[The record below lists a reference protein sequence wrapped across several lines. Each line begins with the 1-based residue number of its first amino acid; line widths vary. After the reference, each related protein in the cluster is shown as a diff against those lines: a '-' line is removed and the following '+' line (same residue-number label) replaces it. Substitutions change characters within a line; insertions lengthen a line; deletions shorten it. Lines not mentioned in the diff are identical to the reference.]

1 MLARLRRVPFAAQ
14 VLLALVLGVV
24 LGLVA
29 REIGPVADG
38 SPNWLTSTLQTIGG
52 TFVTL
57 LKVLVPPL
65 IVTAVIVSIANLK
78 QVSNAARLAGQT
90 LLWFAVTALI
100 SVAIGIGL
108 GLLTQPGRNSSVD
121 AAAQAAPESTGGWFD
136 FLTGIVPGNI
146 FGLQGSPDGSLSFNV
161 LQLIVISA
169 AIGIAALKVG
179 EPAEPFLGLVRSAL
193 AIVQKVLW
201 WVILLAPIGTLG
213 LIGNAVASYGWE
225 SLGSL
230 GVFTGAVYAGLA
242 LVLFVVYPVLLRAH
256 GLSPLRF
263 FAGAWPAIQLAF
275 VSRSSIGT
283 LPVTERVTEQNLGV
297 PRSYASFAV
306 PLGATTKMDGCAA
319 IYPALAAIFVA
330 QFFGVDLAITD
341 YLLIALVSVVGS
353 AATAGVTGAVVM
365 LTLTLSSLGLPLA
378 GVGLLLAIDPI
389 LDMGRTA
396 VNVAG
401 QALVPTIVAK
411 REGILDVERYRSTST
426 IDPMTP
432 VEENDGRGRR
442 PARARDRLTRDRP
455 GPPRGAGPVRVPGQS
470 TRSSQPTSCGSS
482 GRNTSDHRAP
492 SGDSH
497 GVSAFASCAASITA
511 VASSPTAVTHARPGK
526 GPSGRPGSAGPGHG
540 TGSGTSPCATSSGEA
555 AYGRAIAATAVG
567 VQDSGGGSPASS
579 TARPVSS
586 SSRPR
591 SSPRAA
597 SCSAVRPLSGMPAVS
612 VRP

>member
-1 MLARLRRVPFAAQ
+1 VLARLRRVPFAAQ
-14 VLLALVLGVV
+14 VLLALVLGVA
-24 LGLVA
+24 LGLIA
-29 REIGPVADG
+29 RDMGTVADG
-38 SPNWLTSTLQTIGG
+38 SPNWLTSTLQTIGS

-57 LKVLVPPL
+57 LKALVPPL

-90 LLWFAVTALI
+90 LLWFALTALI
-100 SVAIGIGL
+100 AVGIGIGL
-108 GLLTQPGRNSSVD
+108 GLLTEPGRNSSVD
-121 AAAQAAPESTGGWFD
+121 AAAQAAPEKTGGWFD

-146 FGLQGSPDGSLSFNV
+146 FGLQGSPEGTLSFNV

-179 EPAEPFLGLVRSAL
+179 EAAEPFLGFVRSAL

-201 WVILLAPIGTLG
+201 WVILLAPLGTVG

-230 GVFTGAVYAGLA
+230 GVFAGAVYAGLA
-242 LVLFVVYPVLLRAH
+242 LVLFVVYPVLLRLH
-256 GLSPLRF
+256 GLSPLRY

-330 QFFGVDLAITD
+330 QFFGVDLAVTD
-341 YLLIALVSVVGS
+341 YVLIALVSVIGS
-353 AATAGVTGAVVM
+353 AATAGTTGAVVM
-365 LTLTLSSLGLPLA
+365 LTLTLSTLGLPLA
-378 GVGLLLAIDPI
+378 GVGLLLAVDPI

-411 REGILDVERYRSTST
+411 REGILDIERYRSTST
-426 IDPMTP
+426 IDPLAA
-432 VEENDGRGRR
+432 VEQRDGVDTDLRR
-442 PARARDRLTRDRP
+442 PEP
-455 GPPRGAGPVRVPGQS
+455 
-470 TRSSQPTSCGSS
+470 
-482 GRNTSDHRAP
+482 
-492 SGDSH
+492 
-497 GVSAFASCAASITA
+497 
-511 VASSPTAVTHARPGK
+511 
-526 GPSGRPGSAGPGHG
+526 
-540 TGSGTSPCATSSGEA
+540 AT
-555 AYGRAIAATAVG
+555 V
-567 VQDSGGGSPASS
+567 
-579 TARPVSS
+579 
-586 SSRPR
+586 
-591 SSPRAA
+591 
-597 SCSAVRPLSGMPAVS
+597 
-612 VRP
+612 

>member
-1 MLARLRRVPFAAQ
+1 VLARLRRVPFAAQ
-14 VLLALVLGVV
+14 VLLALVLGVA

-90 LLWFAVTALI
+90 LLWFAITALI
-100 SVAIGIGL
+100 SVGIGIGL
-108 GLLTQPGRNSSVD
+108 GLLTEPGRNSSVD
-121 AAAQAAPESTGGWFD
+121 AATATDPGTTGSWFD

-146 FGLQGSPDGSLSFNV
+146 FGLQAAPHDDGTVGLSFNV
-161 LQLIVISA
+161 LQLIVIA
-169 AIGIAALKVG
+169 VAIGVAALKVG
-179 EPAEPFLGLVRSAL
+179 EPAEPFLGFVRAAL

-230 GVFTGAVYAGLA
+230 GVFTAAVYAGLA

-330 QFFGVDLAITD
+330 QFFGVDLGITD

-365 LTLTLSSLGLPLA
+365 LTLTLSTLGLPLA

-411 REGILDVERYRSTST
+411 REGILDVERYRSGR
-426 IDPMTP
+426 PAEP
-432 VEENDGRGRR
+432 LAAVEENGGVDADLRQ
-442 PARARDRLTRDRP
+442 PAT
-455 GPPRGAGPVRVPGQS
+455 V
-470 TRSSQPTSCGSS
+470 
-482 GRNTSDHRAP
+482 
-492 SGDSH
+492 
-497 GVSAFASCAASITA
+497 
-511 VASSPTAVTHARPGK
+511 
-526 GPSGRPGSAGPGHG
+526 
-540 TGSGTSPCATSSGEA
+540 
-555 AYGRAIAATAVG
+555 
-567 VQDSGGGSPASS
+567 
-579 TARPVSS
+579 
-586 SSRPR
+586 
-591 SSPRAA
+591 
-597 SCSAVRPLSGMPAVS
+597 
-612 VRP
+612 

>member
-14 VLLALVLGVV
+14 VLLALVVGVA

-29 REIGPVADG
+29 RDLGPVADG
-38 SPNWLTSTLQTIGG
+38 TPNWLTSTLQTVGQ

-65 IVTAVIVSIANLK
+65 VVTAVIVSIANLR

-90 LLWFAVTALI
+90 LLWFAITALI
-100 SVAIGIGL
+100 AVSIGIGL

-121 AAAQAAPESTGGWFD
+121 AAAQAAPETTGSWWD
-136 FLTGIVPGNI
+136 FLTGLVPGNVL
-146 FGLQGSPDGSLSFNV
+146 GLQASAGDDGSIGLSFNV
-161 LQLIVISA
+161 LQLIVLSV
-169 AIGIAALKVG
+169 AIGVAILKVG

-193 AIVQKVLW
+193 AVVQKLLW
-201 WVILLAPIGTLG
+201 WVILLAPIGTVG
-213 LIGNAVASYGWE
+213 LIGNAVATYGWN

-230 GVFTGAVYAGLA
+230 GVFAGSVYAGLA
-242 LVLFVVYPVLLRAH
+242 LVLFVVYPVLLRLH
-256 GLSPLRF
+256 GLSPLRW

-330 QFFGVDLAITD
+330 QFFDVPLSLTD

-365 LTLTLSSLGLPLA
+365 LTLTLSTLGLPLA

-401 QALVPTIVAK
+401 QALVPTIVAR
-411 REGILDVERYRSTST
+411 REGILDVERFRT
-426 IDPMTP
+426 
-432 VEENDGRGRR
+432 
-442 PARARDRLTRDRP
+442 
-455 GPPRGAGPVRVPGQS
+455 GAASGPVAAETGGVDADLR
-470 TRSSQPTSCGSS
+470 QP
-482 GRNTSDHRAP
+482 
-492 SGDSH
+492 
-497 GVSAFASCAASITA
+497 VTA
-511 VASSPTAVTHARPGK
+511 
-526 GPSGRPGSAGPGHG
+526 
-540 TGSGTSPCATSSGEA
+540 
-555 AYGRAIAATAVG
+555 
-567 VQDSGGGSPASS
+567 
-579 TARPVSS
+579 
-586 SSRPR
+586 
-591 SSPRAA
+591 
-597 SCSAVRPLSGMPAVS
+597 
-612 VRP
+612 

>member
-1 MLARLRRVPFAAQ
+1 MLARLRRVPFAVQ
-14 VLLALVLGVV
+14 VLVALVLGVA

-29 REIGPVADG
+29 RQIGTVGDG
-38 SPNWLTSTLQTIGG
+38 SPNWLTSTLATIGS

-57 LKVLVPPL
+57 LRVLVPPL

-90 LLWFAVTALI
+90 LLWFAITALI
-100 SVAIGIGL
+100 AVGIGIGL
-108 GLLTQPGRNSSVD
+108 GLLTEPGRNSSVD
-121 AAAQAAPESTGGWFD
+121 AASAVEPERTGGWWD
-136 FLTGIVPGNI
+136 FLTGLVPGNI
-146 FGLQGSPDGSLSFNV
+146 FGLQGSAEGALSFNV
-161 LQLIVISA
+161 LQLIVLSI
-169 AIGIAALKVG
+169 AIGVAALKVG
-179 EPAEPFLGLVRSAL
+179 DAAEPFLSFTRSAL

-230 GVFTGAVYAGLA
+230 GVFAGAVYAGLA

-256 GLSPLRF
+256 GLSPLRW

-330 QFFGVDLAITD
+330 QFFGIDLAITD

-365 LTLTLSSLGLPLA
+365 LTLTLSTLGLPLA

-411 REGILDVERYRSTST
+411 REGILDLDRFRSTST
-426 IDPMTP
+426 VDPLAR
-432 VEENDGRGRR
+432 VEERGGVDEDLR
-442 PARARDRLTRDRP
+442 
-455 GPPRGAGPVRVPGQS
+455 
-470 TRSSQPTSCGSS
+470 QP
-482 GRNTSDHRAP
+482 
-492 SGDSH
+492 
-497 GVSAFASCAASITA
+497 
-511 VASSPTAVTHARPGK
+511 
-526 GPSGRPGSAGPGHG
+526 
-540 TGSGTSPCATSSGEA
+540 
-555 AYGRAIAATAVG
+555 ATA
-567 VQDSGGGSPASS
+567 
-579 TARPVSS
+579 
-586 SSRPR
+586 
-591 SSPRAA
+591 
-597 SCSAVRPLSGMPAVS
+597 
-612 VRP
+612 

>member
-1 MLARLRRVPFAAQ
+1 VLARLRRVPFAAQ
-14 VLLALVLGVV
+14 VLLALVLGVA

-29 REIGPVADG
+29 RDIGPVADG
-38 SPNWLTSTLQTIGG
+38 TPNWLTSTLQTVGS

-90 LLWFAVTALI
+90 LLWFAITALI
-100 SVAIGIGL
+100 AVSIGIGL
-108 GLLTQPGRNSSVD
+108 GLLTEPGRNSSVD
-121 AAAQAAPESTGGWFD
+121 AAAQQVPETAGSWWD
-136 FLTGIVPGNI
+136 FLTGLVPHNI
-146 FGLQGSPDGSLSFNV
+146 LGLQSSPTGDLSFNV
-161 LQLIVISA
+161 LQLIVLAA
-169 AIGIAALKVG
+169 AIGVAVLKVG

-201 WVILLAPIGTLG
+201 WVILLAPIGTVG
-213 LIGNAVASYGWE
+213 LIGNAVATYGWE

-230 GVFTGAVYAGLA
+230 GVFAGAVYAGLA

-330 QFFGVDLAITD
+330 QFFHVDLSITD
-341 YLLIALVSVVGS
+341 YLLIALVSVIGS

-365 LTLTLSSLGLPLA
+365 LTLTLSTLGLPLA

-401 QALVPTIVAK
+401 QSLVPTIVAK
-411 REGILDVERYRSTST
+411 REGILDVERYRSAST
-426 IDPMTP
+426 IDPLAR
-432 VEENDGRGRR
+432 VEERDGVDADLRE
-442 PARARDRLTRDRP
+442 PAT
-455 GPPRGAGPVRVPGQS
+455 V
-470 TRSSQPTSCGSS
+470 
-482 GRNTSDHRAP
+482 
-492 SGDSH
+492 
-497 GVSAFASCAASITA
+497 
-511 VASSPTAVTHARPGK
+511 
-526 GPSGRPGSAGPGHG
+526 
-540 TGSGTSPCATSSGEA
+540 
-555 AYGRAIAATAVG
+555 
-567 VQDSGGGSPASS
+567 
-579 TARPVSS
+579 
-586 SSRPR
+586 
-591 SSPRAA
+591 
-597 SCSAVRPLSGMPAVS
+597 
-612 VRP
+612 